1 MMLKMYNSNNKNYNL
16 IVTLGLSCL
25 ALVLSGA
32 SADHSIP
39 AGSNSYNVPVSSSY
53 SAVSSNSAPS
63 SSFYTVGS
71 SSSVSTNTGSGYS
84 APSPSYSGG
93 SSSGSSSGYSAPTSS
108 GSSSY
113 AAPAASS
120 SYAAPSSSG
129 SSYAAPSSSGS
140 SYAAPSSSSSYSAPA
155 VDSASSSSSYAAS
168 SAGSS
173 SSSYAAPAAASSSYV
188 AAPSSG
194 GSSYEAAAAP
204 AVSTGNLYY
213 YYYPVAAHPI
223 TEKPAYRP
231 AKKNEDF
238 SPLLFLIVP
247 LVLLLAAIPLIGLL
261 GINTGRSF
269 TARNSELDEKFG
281 SFAEL
286 QDEVDNLLRKYIDA
300 LDSEQCMDRVVCELG
315 TRAQNIPSKQL
326 FFSLVEWLAPKHLLL
341 GKDRLAIFKK
351 SATNTDFTLDTCKMF
366 VCNPP
371 KEITHP
377 STSPLP
383 TTVA

>member
-1 MMLKMYNSNNKNYNL
+1 MLKMYNSNNKNYNL

-204 AVSTGNLYY
+204 A
-213 YYYPVAAHPI
+213 
-223 TEKPAYRP
+223 
-231 AKKNEDF
+231 DF